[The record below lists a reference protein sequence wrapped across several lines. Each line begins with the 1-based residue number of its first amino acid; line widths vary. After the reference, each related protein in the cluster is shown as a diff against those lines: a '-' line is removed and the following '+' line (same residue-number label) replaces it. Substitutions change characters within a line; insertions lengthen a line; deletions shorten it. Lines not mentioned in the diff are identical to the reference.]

1 MGGSRVRRAAFQ
13 VIERPR
19 AQVIQVVATDPFKD
33 YREWGHA
40 GAWDDCAGRVPA
52 VRIVTGRPAG
62 ASSVS
67 RTWSRRS

>member
-1 MGGSRVRRAAFQ
+1 MRRAALQ
-13 VIERPR
+13 VIERLR
-19 AQVIQVVATDPFKD
+19 AQVIQVVATDPFVVATDPFKD

-67 RTWSRRS
+67 RAWS